1 MRKVNNLSTVDKEGW
16 TREEID
22 GDLKNFAVLY
32 IFLWK
37 ENRKIECNQTLYI
50 LKFLFLNLAVWLVPL
65 N

>member
-32 IFLWK
+32 IFL
-37 ENRKIECNQTLYI
+37 
-50 LKFLFLNLAVWLVPL
+50 
-65 N
+65 